1 MLSVSLIINWVLVL
15 GYFGLQ
21 EIKIMFSHFLQLVTN
36 VDYMHGLEFPRPLFS
51 LGDGNDGT
59 RQQR

>member
-1 MLSVSLIINWVLVL
+1 MLLVSLIINWVLVL

-21 EIKIMFSHFLQLVTN
+21 EIKIMFDHFLQLVTN

-51 LGDGNDGT
+51 
-59 RQQR
+59 